1 MLYAFLIA
9 TDTTIK
15 TERKALS
22 LPTKRFLCHTKQ
34 AHQSF
39 ELDASA
45 MIDCRD
51 QSATTTQ
58 EGKNKKEGGSRQD
71 YEIGRGGYLL
81 VRLIGLEY
89 IESLSSPYS

>member
-1 MLYAFLIA
+1 MFHAFLIA
-9 TDTTIK
+9 TDTTTIK

-22 LPTKRFLCHTKQ
+22 LRTKRFLCHTKQ

-58 EGKNKKEGGSRQD
+58 EGKNKRK
-71 YEIGRGGYLL
+71 
-81 VRLIGLEY
+81 VGLAKIMKLDVVGIY
-89 IESLSSPYS
+89 

>member
-1 MLYAFLIA
+1 
-9 TDTTIK
+9 
-15 TERKALS
+15 
-22 LPTKRFLCHTKQ
+22 
-34 AHQSF
+34 
-39 ELDASA
+39 

>member
-1 MLYAFLIA
+1 
-9 TDTTIK
+9 
-15 TERKALS
+15 
-22 LPTKRFLCHTKQ
+22 
-34 AHQSF
+34 
-39 ELDASA
+39 

-89 IESLSSPYS
+89 RELEFTILVMQSGNVV

>member
-1 MLYAFLIA
+1 MFYAFLIA

-22 LPTKRFLCHTKQ
+22 LPTKCFYVIPNKHE
-34 AHQSF
+34 SF

-45 MIDCRD
+45 IDCRD

-58 EGKNKKEGGSRQD
+58 EGKQKGGSRQD
-71 YEIGRGGYLL
+71 YEIGCRGYLL
-81 VRLIGLEY
+81 VRLV
-89 IESLSSPYS
+89 

>member
-1 MLYAFLIA
+1 
-9 TDTTIK
+9 
-15 TERKALS
+15 
-22 LPTKRFLCHTKQ
+22 
-34 AHQSF
+34 
-39 ELDASA
+39 

-81 VRLIGLEY
+81 VRLIIGLEY
-89 IESLSSPYS
+89 RESLSSPYS